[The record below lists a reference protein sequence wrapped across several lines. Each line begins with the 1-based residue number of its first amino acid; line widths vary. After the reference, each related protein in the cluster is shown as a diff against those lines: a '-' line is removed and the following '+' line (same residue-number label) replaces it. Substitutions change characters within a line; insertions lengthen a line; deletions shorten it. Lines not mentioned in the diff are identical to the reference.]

1 MNFEYSVKSEATA
14 WHHYS
19 QREVELVRKVECVG
33 EWEEVEAAVLWEE
46 KCVLVRD
53 VDVLEGVLL
62 LETEEDVMVEVFID
76 EVMEE
81 LIELIEED
89 IVEVEGV
96 IDDAVE

>member
-1 MNFEYSVKSEATA
+1 MNFEYPVKSEAMA

-19 QREVELVRKVECVG
+19 QREVELVREVECVG

-46 KCVLVRD
+46 ECVLVRD

-62 LETEEDVMVEVFID
+62 LETEEDVIVEVFID

-89 IVEVEGV
+89 IMEVEGV